1 LIRFRHQDD
10 ERRWTSLRAQIYLR
24 LATYLPHP
32 MLAKAMQNLYK
43 LEELL
48 LLEGVR
54 QGVACQTLAELMKN
68 GGSDLDGLRPFQLH
82 AHVYGSQ
89 DTPLRTVELERLE
102 RLGLPTST
110 GESST
115 LDDKPMRFAPAPR
128 ADDPPLDRVMS
139 RLEKTGGSVN
149 DGLGSI
155 PSTIFGSTDSGPV
168 LLDLSDDPVL
178 AALDRAPFDEE
189 PDSAEEMRQ
198 KLETLRQQ
206 REDAEHES
214 HLDAVFSIEAGEG
227 DPRYDP
233 IPLESPDTI
242 DRIRDTIQ
250 HLRAGGWTPTSW
262 TELVLRLHM
271 LMHIDAAYLDL
282 ELSTEMGRAVLD
294 QCGLFEIQPGYATS
308 YAPDD
313 GG

>member
-1 LIRFRHQDD
+1 MIRFRHQDD

-32 MLAKAMQNLYK
+32 MLAETMQNFCK

-68 GGSDLDGLRPFQLH
+68 GGADLDGMRPFQLH

-89 DTPLRTVELERLE
+89 DTPLRAVELERLE
-102 RLGLPTST
+102 RLGLPATT
-110 GESST
+110 GEAST
-115 LDDKPMRFAPAPR
+115 LDGKPMRFAPAPR
-128 ADDPPLDRVMS
+128 VDDLLLDRTMS
-139 RLEKTGGSVN
+139 RLEKTGGSLN
-149 DGLGSI
+149 DGLGNVPAKKEALEELVRMSEDAGGYRELE
-155 PSTIFGSTDSGPV
+155 PDAV
-168 LLDLSDDPVL
+168 LTALERAPLDDEPLSDEEL
-178 AALDRAPFDEE
+178 AQLGPEGLGASE
-189 PDSAEEMRQ
+189 PD
-198 KLETLRQQ
+198 
-206 REDAEHES
+206 
-214 HLDAVFSIEAGEG
+214 FYG
-227 DPRYDP
+227 DP

-308 YAPDD
+308 YAPGDD
-313 GG
+313 